1 MHSTAVTRRF
11 KPAPKQLHSQHQ
23 SKKEEPS
30 MSEQTQNYSY
40 APAETNLEARLRAT
54 KAEHD
59 KASSVVIHWGIQS
72 RQNKLQALLNDQRE
86 NLHSLLFNNLCTCG
100 LQLEDDGMTT
110 ILDLVLS
117 KHHRNPVTLEQDLDP
132 RFRGMVS
139 RRLFSMGG
147 PNPIDEKWNNFV
159 LNYLGKEIRNRV
171 FVPIVWQPLRDIR
184 HTVWHPRPVSPKEE
198 F

>member
-1 MHSTAVTRRF
+1 M
-11 KPAPKQLHSQHQ
+11 K
-23 SKKEEPS
+23 SKAESRK
-30 MSEQTQNYSY
+30 MSVETNNYSY
-40 APAETNLEARLRAT
+40 LPAETNLRERLRAT

-117 KHHRNPVTLEQDLDP
+117 KHHRNPITLEQDLDP
-132 RFRGMVS
+132 TS
-139 RRLFSMGG
+139 TKERRT
-147 PNPIDEKWNNFV
+147 IHV
-159 LNYLGKEIRNRV
+159 
-171 FVPIVWQPLRDIR
+171 
-184 HTVWHPRPVSPKEE
+184 
-198 F
+198 

>member
-1 MHSTAVTRRF
+1 
-11 KPAPKQLHSQHQ
+11 
-23 SKKEEPS
+23 

-40 APAETNLEARLRAT
+40 APAETNLKERLRAT

-59 KASSVVIHWGIQS
+59 TASSVVIHWGIQS
-72 RQNKLQALLNDQRE
+72 RQNKLQALLNDQTE
-86 NLHSLLFNNLCTCG
+86 NLHSLLFTNLCTCG

-132 RFRGMVS
+132 RFRGMVT

-147 PNPIDEKWNNFV
+147 PNSIDEKWNNFV
-159 LNYLGKEIRNRV
+159 LKYLGKEIRNRV
-171 FVPIVWQPLRDIR
+171 FVPLVWQPLRDIP
-184 HTVWHPRPVSPKEE
+184 HTLWHQRPVTPEMEK
-198 F
+198 